1 MLDLR
6 TDQFKHA
13 FVLCPQADPSADE
26 KRSSPRFPWSAE
38 IALTLLPNLESTA
51 PPGRVLF
58 AVAENLAK
66 GGIGMLCDRP
76 LAAGTVVRCD
86 IALLNEDVY
95 IPTLLKVRWN
105 HLSKDKKKYRLGLEY
120 LL

>member
-1 MLDLR
+1 MLDLL
-6 TDQFKHA
+6 TEQFKHA
-13 FVLCPQADPSADE
+13 FVLCPQVDLCTDE

-38 IALTLLPNLESTA
+38 IDLTLLPVLQA
-51 PPGRVLF
+51 VDLPGRVVK
-58 AVAENLAK
+58 AEAENVAK

-76 LAAGTVVRCD
+76 IAPGTIVRCD

-120 LL
+120 LI

>member
-1 MLDLR
+1 MLDLD

-13 FVLCPQADPSADE
+13 SVLCPQADLDVDE

-38 IALTLLPNLESTA
+38 IALTLLPNLESA
-51 PPGRVLF
+51 ARAGRVLI
-58 AVAENLAK
+58 AEAENVAK

-76 LAAGTVVRCD
+76 LAPGTVVRCD

-105 HLSKDKKKYRLGLEY
+105 HLAEDKKKYRLGLEY
-120 LL
+120 LI